1 MDSFGRVDI
10 VATVSLEADARTELD
25 ELVRVHRLRAPRI
38 VDGRPG
44 PAVVLDGAEVVNLA
58 SNDYL
63 SLSGDAR
70 LVRAAQAS
78 LEADGVGAGAS
89 RLITGT
95 HRQHVALEAALG
107 DWLGR
112 PARLFNTGYAA
123 NVGVLTALAD
133 ARDVIFSDE
142 LNHASLIDGCRLS
155 RARVVVIPHADGG
168 ALEAALRAHPA
179 ARRRLVVTESLF
191 SMDGDIVDVAA
202 IHAICARHDAALILD
217 EAHAIGARGT
227 EGRGVAADAGVVPDV
242 VIGTFGKALGS
253 FGAFAASGPAIT
265 ELLYN
270 RARMFVFST
279 ALPPSTAAASTAA
292 IAIVRGRDGDDR
304 RRALAANA
312 RQLREAI
319 PTLGGARDGAIA
331 PLHVGND
338 MAVMALSERLLARGV
353 FAQGIR
359 PPTVPDGTARLR
371 ISVSSGHE
379 PAQLQRA
386 LATLREL
393 VP

>member
-1 MDSFGRVDI
+1 M
-10 VATVSLEADARTELD
+10 SLESDARTELD
-25 ELVRVHRLRAPRI
+25 ELAREHRLRAPRI
-38 VDGRPG
+38 VDGRSG
-44 PAVVLDGAEVVNLA
+44 PTMTLDGATVVNLA

-63 SLSGDAR
+63 SLCGDAR

-78 LEADGVGAGAS
+78 LDGDGVGAGAS

-95 HRQHVALEAALG
+95 HRQHVLLEAAVSE
-107 DWLGR
+107 WMAR
-112 PARLFNTGYAA
+112 PARLFNSGYAA
-123 NVGVLTALAD
+123 NVGTLTALAD

-155 RARVVVIPHADGG
+155 RARVVVIPHGDLA
-168 ALEAALRAHPA
+168 ALEAALRAHPT

-217 EAHAIGARGT
+217 EAHAVGARGP
-227 EGRGVAADAGVVPDV
+227 EGRGVAADARVVPDV

-253 FGAFAASGPAIT
+253 FGAFVVSGAALS

-279 ALPPSTAAASTAA
+279 ALPPSTAAASRVGV
-292 IAIVRGRDGDDR
+292 AIVRGSEGADR
-304 RRALAANA
+304 RRELAANA
-312 RQLREAI
+312 RRLREAV
-319 PTLGGARDGAIA
+319 PALGGAPDGAIA
-331 PLHVGND
+331 PFHVGSD
-338 MAVMALSERLLARGV
+338 KDVMDLSERLLARGV

-359 PPTVPDGTARLR
+359 PPTVPPGTARLR

-379 PAQLQRA
+379 GWALERA
-386 LATLREL
+386 IAALREAIG
-393 VP
+393 

>member
-1 MDSFGRVDI
+1 M
-10 VATVSLEADARTELD
+10 SLEADARTELA
-25 ELVRVHRLRAPRI
+25 ELAQAHRLRAPRV
-38 VDGRPG
+38 VDGRSG
-44 PAVVLDGAEVVNLA
+44 PTMRLDGAEVVNLA

-63 SLSGDAR
+63 SLCGDER
-70 LVRAAQAS
+70 LVRAAQGS

-95 HRQHVALEAALG
+95 HRQHVALEAAVG

-112 PARLFNTGYAA
+112 PARLFNSGYAA

-133 ARDVIFSDE
+133 ARDVIFSDA

-155 RARVVVIPHADGG
+155 RARVVVIPHGDVG

-202 IHAICARHDAALILD
+202 IHAVCAQHDAALVLD
-217 EAHAIGARGT
+217 EAHAVGARGP

-253 FGAFAASGPAIT
+253 FGAFAASGAAVT
-265 ELLYN
+265 QLLYN
-270 RARMFVFST
+270 RARTFVFST

-292 IAIVRGRDGDDR
+292 VAIVRGPEGGER

-312 RQLREAI
+312 RRLREAI
-319 PTLGGARDGAIA
+319 PALGGAPDGAIA
-331 PLHVGND
+331 PLLVGND
-338 MAVMALSERLLARGV
+338 SAVMDLSERLLARGV

-379 PAQLQRA
+379 GAQMERA
-386 LATLREL
+386 IAALREATA
-393 VP
+393 